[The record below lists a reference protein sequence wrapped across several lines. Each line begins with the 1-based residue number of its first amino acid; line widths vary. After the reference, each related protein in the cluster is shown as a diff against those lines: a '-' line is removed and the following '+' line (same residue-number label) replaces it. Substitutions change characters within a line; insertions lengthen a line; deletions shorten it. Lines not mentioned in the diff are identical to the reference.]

1 MEEIK
6 EIVQF
11 LSIKKLRRI
20 ETLNIEEEGD
30 SVYRDF
36 YYTLL
41 NEPNISEEELAQKIA
56 NTTKNDKKYG
66 MIKSRF
72 KKKLFNHALFL
83 DLSENITKQTIEIS
97 NAYRNIYI
105 ATLFM
110 NNNLR
115 KSSYYITNKNI
126 KTLEKYE
133 LIDLLIRAY
142 QIKLSQS
149 SIEYKPKKLD
159 EYANKLIYYTKA
171 FSIYTKTMIIYEKIG
186 LLYSKYEILKVSDL
200 KKLEQLVEET
210 SILLKEK
217 EVTFNTK
224 WMLYSIQMEYHEYIG
239 DYILLFNKAD
249 EIEKTLSKNPTFFY
263 KTRKVL
269 LYTWKLDALG
279 NLKNNEGNDKL
290 INLLQKFYDKNTMG
304 WFLIQR
310 KLLLYYINIEEYSL
324 AIEITE
330 NTIDSQKYSSLQ
342 PKLQEMWLLWHT
354 YLQILN
360 ANYNQEKL
368 ATIKLAKI
376 LNSVP
381 QISKDKLGLN
391 TLVRTLEIIYRYLIY
406 DDENL
411 IETYN
416 ALLIYKSRYLKPNKL
431 RRAQIFFDMI
441 TATSK
446 RGFTNETTKRE
457 GEKALKRYERLKND
471 NPERKAYEF
480 IPYEKLIE
488 VMMGRPAG
496 N

>member
-1 MEEIK
+1 MDEIK
-6 EIVQF
+6 EVVQF
-11 LSIKKLRRI
+11 LSKKKLRRI
-20 ETLNIEEEGD
+20 ETLNLEEEGD

-36 YYTLL
+36 YYILL
-41 NEPNISEEELAQKIA
+41 NEPNISEEELAKKIA
-56 NTTKNDKKYG
+56 NTSKEDKKYG

-72 KKKLFNHALFL
+72 KKRLFNHALFL
-83 DLSENITKQTIEIS
+83 ELSENSTKQALEIS
-97 NAYRNIYI
+97 NAYRSIYTSVLFRGNNI
-105 ATLFM
+105 
-110 NNNLR
+110 R
-115 KSSYYITNKNI
+115 KASYYIVN
-126 KTLEKYE
+126 KTLKVIEKYE
-133 LIDLLIRAY
+133 LLDLLIIAY
-142 QIKLSQS
+142 QIKLNESNF
-149 SIEYKPKKLD
+149 YNKPKKLN
-159 EYANKLIYYTKA
+159 EYADKLLYYSKA
-171 FSIYTKTMIIYEKIG
+171 LSNYSNCLVIYEKASLI
-186 LLYSKYEILKVSDL
+186 LSKSKVLNQADL
-200 KKLEQLVEET
+200 EKLNALIQDSLTVSELPEA
-210 SILLKEK
+210 
-217 EVTFNTK
+217 TFETK
-224 WMLYSIQMEYHEYIG
+224 WTMFNFKMNYYEYIG
-239 DYILLFNKAD
+239 DYQS
-249 EIEKTLSKNPTFFY
+249 IEKQITYFEKIFLKKPILFY
-263 KTRKVL
+263 KTRKLL
-269 LYTWKLDALG
+269 LYSWKLDAFG
-279 NLKNNEGNDKL
+279 YLKIRKGAKSL
-290 INLLQKFYDKNTMG
+290 INYLHDLYEPNSMG
-304 WFLIQR
+304 WYYIQR
-310 KLLLYYINIEEYSL
+310 KILYYYMHTEQYVFAIDISHNVIESKKMTELNI
-324 AIEITE
+324 
-330 NTIDSQKYSSLQ
+330 
-342 PKLQEMWLLWHT
+342 KLQEMWLLWHT